1 MAMSKHQLAGSLSK
15 KTLTIDEKI
24 KLLDANKKTRQS
36 CRQLAHQF
44 RIGKTAAAKI
54 IKNEVSTPQ
63 EYESF
68 KGNLKRNRK
77 EQFHKINETLYE
89 WFKKCCEANIY
100 PDGQMLKEEALEIKK
115 HLNNDE
121 FLTFTASYGW
131 LGKWKISY
139 GIREKRANG
148 EAGEVSGETVN
159 AWMERLWELTK
170 DYDPV
175 DIWNM
180 DKTGCF
186 FKAVPE

>member
-121 FLTFTASYGW
+121 FLTFTASNGW